1 MDTKQLLAIA
11 KNALEDKKATDI
23 KVLDVRHFSSITDFM
38 IVATGKTARQVFA
51 LAQQVIEKAKSHG
64 HRPYGEDTHVGE
76 WALVDLGDVIV
87 HIMQPQ
93 TRDFYQLEKLWSD
106 MGKETQLSQLAPTQ
120 RLSTN
125 NYRD

>member
-1 MDTKQLLAIA
+1 MDTKQLLRIT
-11 KNALEDKKATDI
+11 KKTLEDKKATDI
-23 KVLDVRHFSSITDFM
+23 KVLDVRNFSSITDFM
-38 IVATGKTARQVFA
+38 IVATGNTARQVLA

-64 HRPYGEDTHVGE
+64 HRPYAEDTHVGE

-120 RLSTN
+120 SLSTF
-125 NYRD
+125 